1 MLKVTK
7 VPSHGI
13 VLIKVIA
20 NKTLISARVKDS
32 IMYMNRT
39 EQKNS
44 DAKKILDE
52 VDPGRRVRQLAK

>member
-7 VPSHGI
+7 VPSYGI

-20 NKTLISARVKDS
+20 NKTVISARVKDS

-44 DAKKILDE
+44 DAKKILM
-52 VDPGRRVRQLAK
+52 K

>member
-7 VPSHGI
+7 VPSYGI

-20 NKTLISARVKDS
+20 NKTLLISARVKDS

-44 DAKKILDE
+44 DAKKILM
-52 VDPGRRVRQLAK
+52 K

>member
-1 MLKVTK
+1 MLDGERTLKVTK
-7 VPSHGI
+7 VPSYGI

-39 EQKNS
+39 EQKILML
-44 DAKKILDE
+44 KILM
-52 VDPGRRVRQLAK
+52 K

>member
-7 VPSHGI
+7 VPSYGI

>member
-7 VPSHGI
+7 VLSYGI

-44 DAKKILDE
+44 DAKKILM
-52 VDPGRRVRQLAK
+52 K